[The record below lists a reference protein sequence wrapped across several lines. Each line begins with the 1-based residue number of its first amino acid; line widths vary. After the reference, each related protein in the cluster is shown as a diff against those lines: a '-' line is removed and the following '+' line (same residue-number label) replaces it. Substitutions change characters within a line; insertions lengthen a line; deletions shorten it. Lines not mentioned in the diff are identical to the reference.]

1 MVLEAVGSIVVL
13 EAVGSIVVLEAGVSW
28 TYALCF
34 IGGRECAQVVGLK
47 HT

>member
-1 MVLEAVGSIVVL
+1 MVLKAVGSIVVL

-34 IGGRECAQVVGLK
+34 IGGRGCAQVVPLK